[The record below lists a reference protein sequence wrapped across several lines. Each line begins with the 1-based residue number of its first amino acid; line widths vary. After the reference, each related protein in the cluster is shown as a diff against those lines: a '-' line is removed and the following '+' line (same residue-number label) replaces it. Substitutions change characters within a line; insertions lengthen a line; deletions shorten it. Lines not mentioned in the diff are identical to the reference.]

1 MFHHH
6 LCLLCLSITVETI
19 GDAYAVASG
28 RPIASPSSAPHRHAA
43 ELIALSARLIVA
55 ASSVTITTRDGVT
68 QPIQITCGVH
78 TGVIVAG
85 IVGTTNARYYLFGD
99 TVEQCRRIVSCSE
112 PSRVQVSAATRDA
125 LLEAWEEMEETEEML
140 AGESPSSSSSSK
152 SGRNVLKNSALR
164 RFDEYGR
171 ENYSIVAREPRVVVE
186 GAGEMETF
194 WVKPMRSTV
203 VARRSASHS
212 GVANTS

>member
-1 MFHHH
+1 
-6 LCLLCLSITVETI
+6 
-19 GDAYAVASG
+19 
-28 RPIASPSSAPHRHAA
+28 
-43 ELIALSARLIVA
+43 
-55 ASSVTITTRDGVT
+55 
-68 QPIQITCGVH
+68 
-78 TGVIVAG
+78 
-85 IVGTTNARYYLFGD
+85 
-99 TVEQCRRIVSCSE
+99 
-112 PSRVQVSAATRDA
+112 
-125 LLEAWEEMEETEEML
+125 MEETEEML

-152 SGRNVLKNSALR
+152 SGRNVFKNSALR